1 MAKLL
6 TRRADKVCLDSLLPA
21 EDRQRNEMIAAIDFG
36 TASTSLTFTLRKTD
50 QIRTIKLNPGQERV
64 PTAILLRKVV
74 NEDLD
79 EDIGIEEFG
88 STAQDTVTNLA
99 PQELEEYLYFELF
112 KMELRS
118 DVSGDSLVP
127 SLVPRPK
134 FFAQTVDGRATDRTK
149 RGPDYY
155 SQGY

>member
-6 TRRADKVCLDSLLPA
+6 TRKAGKVCLDSLLPA

-88 STAQDTVTNLA
+88 STAQDTVTNLS
-99 PQELEEYLYFELF
+99 PQELQEHLYFELF

-118 DVSGDSLVP
+118 DVSG
-127 SLVPRPK
+127 RE
-134 FFAQTVDGRATDRTK
+134 R
-149 RGPDYY
+149 Y
-155 SQGY
+155 SER